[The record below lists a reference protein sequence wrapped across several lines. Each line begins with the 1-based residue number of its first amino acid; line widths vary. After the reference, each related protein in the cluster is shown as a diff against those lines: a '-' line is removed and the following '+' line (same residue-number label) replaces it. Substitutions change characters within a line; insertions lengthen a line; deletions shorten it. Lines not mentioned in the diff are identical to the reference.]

1 MEDFVRI
8 LYNVIEFVFEIRYL
22 VDKFDSYKGL
32 IEKVIMEE
40 LIRFYEKLRVIEG
53 FYMDYLF

>member
-40 LIRFYEKLRVIEG
+40 LIYFYEKLRVIEG